1 MPIRAYIINHV
12 SRESVE
18 TIFELRDTYKMKSKQ
33 ELIDIYNKGYAK
45 GFYGVQMQSLHFIG
59 LHYAFKD
66 VFGLSPFTAVGNY
79 ISFNKPIV
87 LLDNGSWQFVEDF
100 IHEN

>member
-87 LLDNGSWQFVEDF
+87 LLDDGIWQFVEDF

>member
-87 LLDNGSWQFVEDF
+87 LLDDGSWQFVEDF

>member
-33 ELIDIYNKGYAK
+33 ELMDIYNKGYAK

-87 LLDNGSWQFVEDF
+87 LLDDGSWQFVEDF

>member
-1 MPIRAYIINHV
+1 MPIRAYILNHV
-12 SRESVE
+12 SQESVE
-18 TIFELRDTYKMKSKQ
+18 TIFECRDTYKVKSKQ
-33 ELIDIYNKGYAK
+33 ELVDVYNKGYEK
-45 GFYGVQMQSLHFIG
+45 GFYGVRMQSLHFIG
-59 LHYAFKD
+59 LHYAFKG

-87 LLDNGSWQFVEDF
+87 LLDDGTWQFVEDS